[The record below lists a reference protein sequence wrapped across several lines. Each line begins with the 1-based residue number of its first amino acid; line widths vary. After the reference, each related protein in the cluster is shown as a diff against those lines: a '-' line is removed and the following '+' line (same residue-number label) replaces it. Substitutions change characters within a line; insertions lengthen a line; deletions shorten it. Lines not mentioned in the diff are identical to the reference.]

1 MWKKTILV
9 VLSSAKAKYRALIK
23 GTKEVV
29 WSRKLL
35 SEIKHIKP
43 GPTLMFCDNIS
54 NIKMAKNLVFH
65 AKTKHIKCHYHF
77 VQEKGIYREID
88 ILHVLST

>member
-1 MWKKTILV
+1 MWKKTISA
-9 VLSSAKAKYRALIK
+9 VLSSAKAKYQALIE
-23 GTKEVV
+23 GTKEVF

-54 NIKMAKNLVFH
+54 NIKSLVFH
-65 AKTKHIKCHYHF
+65 ARTKHTKCHYHF